1 MSVPKIFY
9 QSWECKLPE
18 RIEAQ
23 NKKYLPKDVEYKL
36 YSLKDMYE
44 YLFKN
49 WGINY
54 ANLFNSYEK
63 IPHKVDLW
71 RYCILYETGGYY
83 LDADC
88 VLINKL
94 DLLDHFDMIFV
105 TNNRGVQNIFN
116 GFLKTPPNN
125 PIFRSIINNMCLV
138 GNNFNND
145 YYFNCSM
152 LYTILNKNINI
163 NLNQQVY
170 KINNKSLC
178 LLIDSQIPYLMLNND
193 WIERGRFGAF
203 YNNILFFIETNKYY
217 PYLKSNINSL
227 PLTLK

>member
-9 QSWECKLPE
+9 QAWECSLPPH
-18 RIEAQ
+18 IQAQ
-23 NKKYLPKDVEYKL
+23 NKKNIPKDFEYKL

-44 YLFKN
+44 YLHKN

-88 VLINKL
+88 ILVNKL
-94 DLLDHFDMIFV
+94 DFLDNFDMIFV
-105 TNNRGVQNIFN
+105 TNNRGEKNIFN
-116 GFLKTPPNN
+116 GFLKTPPKNT
-125 PIFRSIINNMCLV
+125 IFRNIINNMCLV

-178 LLIDSQIPYLMLNND
+178 LLIDSQIPYLILNND
-193 WIERGRFGAF
+193 WEEYGRFGAF
-203 YNNILFFIETNKYY
+203 YNNILLFIECNKYY
-217 PYLKSNINSL
+217 PYKKS
-227 PLTLK
+227 